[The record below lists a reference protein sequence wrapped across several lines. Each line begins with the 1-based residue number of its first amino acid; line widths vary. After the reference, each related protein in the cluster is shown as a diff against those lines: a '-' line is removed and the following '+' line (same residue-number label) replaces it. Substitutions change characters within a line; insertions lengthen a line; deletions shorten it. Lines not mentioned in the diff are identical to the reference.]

1 MRLFGR
7 VGGVSKSTEKL
18 LKAIAGLEPAEF
30 MGVCTILGID
40 VYKEKKTEEDV
51 TELGQPNEPNV
62 EGAPS
67 TDDTKI
73 ERVPKDFSELWS
85 EVCDK
90 VDGLNRTRRRNLD
103 RLLRPIY
110 EKEKKK

>member
-1 MRLFGR
+1 MRLFGK
-7 VGGVSKSTEKL
+7 VGDVSKSTEKL

-40 VYKEKKTEEDV
+40 VYKEKETEEG
-51 TELGQPNEPNV
+51 TIESGQPNEPNV

-67 TDDTKI
+67 TDDIKI

-85 EVCDK
+85 EVCDE
-90 VDGLNRTRRRNLD
+90 VDGLNRIRRRNLD
-103 RLLRPIY
+103 CLLRPIY
-110 EKEKKK
+110 KKEKK

>member
-1 MRLFGR
+1 MRLFGK
-7 VGGVSKSTEKL
+7 VGDVSKSTEKL

-40 VYKEKKTEEDV
+40 VYKKETIEEAMN
-51 TELGQPNEPNV
+51 ELDKPNEPNV

-90 VDGLNRTRRRNLD
+90 VNGLNRTRRRNLD

>member
-1 MRLFGR
+1 MRLFGK
-7 VGGVSKSTEKL
+7 VGDVSKSTEKL

-40 VYKEKKTEEDV
+40 VYKEKETEED
-51 TELGQPNEPNV
+51 TIESGQPNEPNV

-67 TDDTKI
+67 TNDTKI
-73 ERVPKDFSELWS
+73 KRVPKDFSELWS
-85 EVCDK
+85 EVCDE
-90 VDGLNRTRRRNLD
+90 VDGLNRIRRRNLD

-110 EKEKKK
+110 KKEKK

>member
-1 MRLFGR
+1 MRLFGK
-7 VGGVSKSTEKL
+7 VGEVSKSTEKL
-18 LKAIAGLEPAEF
+18 LKEIAGLEPAEF

-40 VYKEKKTEEDV
+40 VYKEKKDT
-51 TELGQPNEPNV
+51 TKLGQPNESNV

-73 ERVPKDFSELWS
+73 ERVPKDFSELWN
-85 EVCDK
+85 EVCDE

-103 RLLRPIY
+103 CLLRPIY
-110 EKEKKK
+110 KKGKKK